1 MASGSYRQVDVGCPF
16 YKFDDGQRK
25 ITCEGIVEGSSVV
38 LTYLRKED
46 YVKQNR
52 YQAGKGGR
60 GNTSQQSACGLG
72 KSLTISKPQFPPDL

>member
-46 YVKQNR
+46 YVKQMEVFCQEHYPKCEVYR
-52 YQAGKGGR
+52 MLMEKYEDCA
-60 GNTSQQSACGLG
+60 
-72 KSLTISKPQFPPDL
+72 